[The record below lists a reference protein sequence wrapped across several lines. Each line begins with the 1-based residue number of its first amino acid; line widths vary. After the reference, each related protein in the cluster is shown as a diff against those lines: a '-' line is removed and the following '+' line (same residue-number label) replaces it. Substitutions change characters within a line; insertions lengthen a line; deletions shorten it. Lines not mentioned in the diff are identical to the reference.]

1 MFGRTMDKFVYLVHD
16 YINYFPHLFNG
27 VINPLSYDLIIIN
40 FKCMISSTFLFKTK
54 KVLDIIKH
62 TMYTVYIIY
71 KQLSVKLMLIRVF
84 KLLSK
89 NDLLENMKGRCLNVL
104 IHVSPNNPKPMYEQ
118 IVDEIQRLIA
128 MRVLEPDELLP
139 SIRQLSKELTTSA
152 ITIRRAYQELEG
164 SGFIYTRAG
173 RGSFVAQLSEDD
185 IMAWKMKQVQEPL

>member
-1 MFGRTMDKFVYLVHD
+1 
-16 YINYFPHLFNG
+16 
-27 VINPLSYDLIIIN
+27 
-40 FKCMISSTFLFKTK
+40 
-54 KVLDIIKH
+54 
-62 TMYTVYIIY
+62 
-71 KQLSVKLMLIRVF
+71 
-84 KLLSK
+84 
-89 NDLLENMKGRCLNVL
+89 VL

-185 IMAWKMKQVQEPL
+185 IMAWKLKQVQEPLTISIQQAKRLNLSEEQFHQMINKLWKNIYVKSTEEEEKDD